1 MPSVA
6 RSAAMSLGFREA
18 DPLGSLA
25 GLAHPKD
32 SAVVGSDGAGVWA
45 DHSQIL
51 IPELALSMSDAL

>member
-6 RSAAMSLGFREA
+6 RFAAMLLGFREA
-18 DPLGSLA
+18 DPLGALA

-32 SAVVGSDGAGVWA
+32 SAVIGSFGAGVWA

-51 IPELALSMSDAL
+51 IPELALFIAASL